1 MGLFGFG
8 GSTDINQGVEQFR
21 ATPGAVLLDVRTP
34 DEFAGGHV
42 PGAVNVP
49 LQQIGIAE
57 MAVPQKTTPLFVYC
71 LSGARSAQAT
81 AALKRMGYDDVRNVG
96 GIGSWR
102 GEVER

>member
-8 GSTDINQGVEQFR
+8 GSADINQGVEAFR
-21 ATPGAVLLDVRTP
+21 ATPGAVLVDVRTP
-34 DEFAGGHV
+34 DEFAGGHI

-49 LQQIGIAE
+49 LQQIGTAE
-57 MAVPQKTTPLFVYC
+57 TAVSQKTAPLFVYC

-81 AALKRMGYDDVRNVG
+81 AALKRMGYDDVRNIG
-96 GIGSWR
+96 GIGRWH

>member
-8 GSTDINQGVEQFR
+8 GSADINQGVEAFR
-21 ATPGAVLLDVRTP
+21 ATLGAVLVDVRTP
-34 DEFAGGHV
+34 DVFAGGHI

-49 LQQIGIAE
+49 LQQIGATE
-57 MAVPQKTTPLFVYC
+57 TAAPQKTTPLFVYC

-81 AALKRMGYDDVRNVG
+81 AALKRMGYDDVRNIG
-96 GIGSWR
+96 GIGRWR

>member
-8 GSTDINQGVEQFR
+8 GSADINQGVEQFR
-21 ATPGAVLLDVRTP
+21 ATPGAVLVDVRTP
-34 DEFAGGHV
+34 DEFAGGHI

-49 LQQIGIAE
+49 LQQIGAAGA
-57 MAVPQKTTPLFVYC
+57 AVPQKVTPLFVYC

-81 AALKRMGYDDVRNVG
+81 AALKRMGYDDVRNIG
-96 GIGSWR
+96 GIGRWH